1 MRRFLRAVALGVGV
15 AAVVSMS
22 GPAMASGNPGCDKF
36 RQSIVDMESGSVRPP
51 GWFNLDSYLRLL
63 YQGLCLANPTLPRTP
78 EYWFRADGTPTGVPS
93 TEAPPADAAY
103 ATTEEIGR
111 DCAGTDPGNPGMC
124 ALLRGA
130 AAACAAPRDER
141 QRKLC
146 VLLNMETG
154 PVRAAPKGDE
164 LPPLT
169 VGLDGGPYRLDRE
182 CLGVLTQFGDDLVA
196 NAKAEQRQG
205 WLETMQAHCPD
216 LLAALERRTGANAQG
231 DPGRFWPAFG
241 QILLSGFAPA
251 GRAAPAS
258 VANVAEDPD
267 FQRMCTQA
275 DANMRTCE
283 QRLNNMRSVGTKD
296 TGVVSQAGA
305 FNDCR
310 LLYGQV
316 LNMCRASGVVVQPAQ
331 SAMSDM
337 SPKCQT
343 LVKGYIAAAQ
353 AQDGPRSVAY
363 HNALK
368 QAGGCGVLSKVEPQQ
383 AGSGGDPRFVAR
395 ASTPLL
401 DGTVGAC
408 DQLPDECAERV
419 RQLAA
424 GTSPEAVAAMYSNAI
439 GIGLSLGSMMGSAV
453 MSGVPSGPNTDMRS
467 LAPGPVRGTYG
478 QGSPVR
484 PAPPNSQ
491 STITGLG
498 R

>member
-1 MRRFLRAVALGVGV
+1 MRRLLRAVALGLGV
-15 AAVVSMS
+15 AAVVSVS
-22 GPAMASGNPGCDKF
+22 GPAGASGNPGCDKF
-36 RQSIVDMESGSVRPP
+36 RQSIIDMESGSVRPP
-51 GWFNLDSYLRLL
+51 GWFNLDTYLRLL
-63 YQGLCLANPTLPRTP
+63 YQGMCITNPTRPPAP
-78 EYWFRADGTPTGVPS
+78 EYWYRADGTPTGVPS
-93 TEAPPADAAY
+93 TETPPADAAY

-111 DCAGTDPGNPGMC
+111 ACAGADPGNPSMC

-146 VLLNMETG
+146 VLLQMETG
-154 PVRAAPKGDE
+154 PVRAGPKGDE

-182 CLGVLTQFGDDLVA
+182 CLGVLTQFGDDLAA
-196 NAKAEQRQG
+196 NAKAGQQQG

-216 LLAALERRTGANAQG
+216 LLAALERRTGANAQR
-231 DPGRFWPAFG
+231 DPARFWPAFG

-258 VANVAEDPD
+258 VAAVAGDPG
-267 FQRMCTQA
+267 FQRMCAQA
-275 DANMRTCE
+275 DANMHICE
-283 QRLNNMRSVGTKD
+283 QRLNNMRSVGTKE
-296 TGVVSQAGA
+296 TGGVSQAGA

-316 LNMCRASGVVVQPAQ
+316 LNMCRASGVVMQPAQ
-331 SAMSDM
+331 SAMTEM
-337 SPKCQT
+337 SPKCQV
-343 LVKGYIAAAQ
+343 LVKEYIAAAQ

-368 QAGGCGVLSKVEPQQ
+368 QAGGCGVLAKVEPQRSA
-383 AGSGGDPRFVAR
+383 AGQDPRFVAR

-401 DGTVGAC
+401 DETAVAC
-408 DQLPDECAERV
+408 DQSPDECAERV

-439 GIGLSLGSMMGSAV
+439 GIGLALGSVMGGAV
-453 MSGVPSGPNTDMRS
+453 LSGVPSGPNTDMTT

-478 QGSPVR
+478 QGSPPR
-484 PAPPNSQ
+484 PAPRNSQ